1 MNELVVAAI
10 QFPTVVF
17 TIALGIVLL
26 YWVSVLVGALD
37 LDLFGGHDVDV
48 GGGHGDGIGGGHDAG
63 DAGGHDAGDG
73 DHDAQGGGVWHAL
86 GLGDVPITISA
97 SFIVLVA
104 WVTSLLLMAYVVEA
118 FALPGWVGGLLLP
131 LAIVFAL
138 PVTALLVRPLRP
150 VFAIREGKSN
160 ADYVGHTCTVT
171 TGHVDNEFGQ
181 ATVEDGGTVLIIAV
195 RCDATGK
202 LARGDKALIIE
213 FDAGRQS
220 YIVEPSS
227 SLS

>member
-48 GGGHGDGIGGGHDAG
+48 GGGHDAG
-63 DAGGHDAGDG
+63 VGGSHDAGGHDAGD
-73 DHDAQGGGVWHAL
+73 HDAEGGGLWHAL

-97 SFIVLVA
+97 SVIVLVA
-104 WVTSLLLMAYVVEA
+104 WVTSVLIMAYVVEA
-118 FALPGWVGGLLLP
+118 FDLPRWLGGLLLP
-131 LAIVFAL
+131 LAILFAL

-150 VFAIREGKSN
+150 VFAIKEGKSN

-181 ATVEDGGTVLIIAV
+181 ATVEDGGTVLIVAI

-220 YIVEPSS
+220 YVVEPSAN
-227 SLS
+227 LS